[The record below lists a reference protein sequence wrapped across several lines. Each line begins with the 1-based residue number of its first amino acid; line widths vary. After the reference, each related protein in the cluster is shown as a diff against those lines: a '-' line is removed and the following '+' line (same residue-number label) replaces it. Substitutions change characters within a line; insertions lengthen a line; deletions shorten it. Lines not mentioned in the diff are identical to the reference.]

1 MFDFTA
7 MQAASLYLVILMVFG
22 IFVAYRVIQARQGD
36 DDELLQKRIRI
47 HGNLIEYAPFFL
59 IGLLALAA
67 SNAPVWLVHVLGA
80 TFTAARLAHGLNF
93 YNKPDV
99 TGRPKGRF
107 LGTLF
112 TGITTLSLAVSLLY
126 FIFLG

>member
-7 MQAASLYLVILMVFG
+7 MQAASLYLVILMMFG

-36 DDELLQKRIRI
+36 DDEVLQRRMRI
-47 HGNLIEYAPFFL
+47 HSNLTEYAPFYL
-59 IGLLALAA
+59 IGLFALAA
-67 SNAPVWLVHVLGA
+67 LNSPVWLIHVLGI

-93 YNKPDV
+93 YNKAGV

-112 TGITTLSLAVSLLY
+112 TGLTTLSLAIALLY
-126 FIFLG
+126 FMFLG